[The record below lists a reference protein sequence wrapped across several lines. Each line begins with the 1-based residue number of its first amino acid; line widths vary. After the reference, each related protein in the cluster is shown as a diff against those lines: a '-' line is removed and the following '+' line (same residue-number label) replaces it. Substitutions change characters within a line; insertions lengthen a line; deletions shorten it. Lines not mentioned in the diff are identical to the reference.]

1 MQIQDKSFTYGS
13 QWVKADFHLHT
24 HKDREFNFVNNT
36 EYPDDNIFPSK
47 FVEKL
52 KTENIK
58 IGVITNHNKFDKD
71 EYCAIRKKAQETD
84 ILVLP
89 GVELSIAEGRTGLHI
104 LICFSPNWISDGK
117 DSIQLFL
124 QGMFPTLLPTEF
136 QSRNEHSEFGLIDTI
151 QKLDEY
157 NLDYFIVFAH
167 VNQKN
172 GLFEEL
178 TFKAALNLLEHL
190 KDKVFA
196 FQKCNTKTVEQLK
209 QAKFDCP
216 PLVEGTDSKSIEE
229 MGKENRQCW
238 LKIGTNTFDAVFLA
252 LKEYKEHV
260 SLVSPNALNRSY
272 INKISYSGGFL
283 DGCSINLSPELNSFI
298 GIRGSGKSAIL
309 ETLNYGL
316 DLLVNENRS
325 DESYKKE
332 LLNYALGS
340 GGKITIEVKDTLGH
354 SYEIKRTYKRDPEV
368 YCDGVLK
375 PGIKINETVLYR
387 PLYFGQK
394 ELAGRSEHFDS
405 SLIDKLIGDKL
416 LEYRQ
421 SIGKK
426 KLEIITDVEGLDK
439 LKNLENEK
447 KTIEDKISNY
457 NFKLEMFDAFKVK
470 DRLQKQTDFESD
482 NREIKKNITKLET
495 LLTIIDNSISKIE
508 SINIECKLSENSK
521 VYEDMIKTN
530 LSIINVSKDSLTSLK
545 DKIKGQ
551 IDLASK
557 IYEKFNEEK
566 KKYNDEFDIIKRNI
580 ESEIRSKGYST
591 TLQLD
596 DYLTIQNQ
604 IALEKS
610 KLSIIE
616 NKVKLKE
623 QKQTQLDLHLSEI
636 VELWRLEYQAITKE
650 LNKINSSQNSIVL
663 KSEFEGE
670 KNEFYEFLKRM
681 FRGTGITQEQ
691 YKTFVNKYNDG
702 IEMYNN
708 FKNVLLIINSSTVK
722 SSFETEFF
730 NNLKEIITYQ
740 VPNKYSIMYKGK
752 DISTLSLGQRASAMI
767 LFILGQKDNNVII
780 IDQPEDDLDNQTIYE
795 EVIKILISLKPEMQF
810 IFATHN
816 ANIPVLG
823 DSEMVHYCSALE
835 VDNNSHIN
843 VYSGSIDNSIIQN
856 TIVDVMEGGKEAFKR
871 RKEIYELWTN

>member
-1 MQIQDKSFTYGS
+1 
-13 QWVKADFHLHT
+13 
-24 HKDREFNFVNNT
+24 
-36 EYPDDNIFPSK
+36 
-47 FVEKL
+47 
-52 KTENIK
+52 
-58 IGVITNHNKFDKD
+58 
-71 EYCAIRKKAQETD
+71 
-84 ILVLP
+84 
-89 GVELSIAEGRTGLHI
+89 
-104 LICFSPNWISDGK
+104 
-117 DSIQLFL
+117 
-124 QGMFPTLLPTEF
+124 
-136 QSRNEHSEFGLIDTI
+136 
-151 QKLDEY
+151 
-157 NLDYFIVFAH
+157 
-167 VNQKN
+167 
-172 GLFEEL
+172 
-178 TFKAALNLLEHL
+178 
-190 KDKVFA
+190 
-196 FQKCNTKTVEQLK
+196 
-209 QAKFDCP
+209 
-216 PLVEGTDSKSIEE
+216 
-229 MGKENRQCW
+229 
-238 LKIGTNTFDAVFLA
+238 
-252 LKEYKEHV
+252 
-260 SLVSPNALNRSY
+260 
-272 INKISYSGGFL
+272 
-283 DGCSINLSPELNSFI
+283 
-298 GIRGSGKSAIL
+298 
-309 ETLNYGL
+309 
-316 DLLVNENRS
+316 
-325 DESYKKE
+325 
-332 LLNYALGS
+332 
-340 GGKITIEVKDTLGH
+340 
-354 SYEIKRTYKRDPEV
+354 
-368 YCDGVLK
+368 
-375 PGIKINETVLYR
+375 
-387 PLYFGQK
+387 
-394 ELAGRSEHFDS
+394 
-405 SLIDKLIGDKL
+405 
-416 LEYRQ
+416 
-421 SIGKK
+421 
-426 KLEIITDVEGLDK
+426 
-439 LKNLENEK
+439 
-447 KTIEDKISNY
+447 
-457 NFKLEMFDAFKVK
+457 MFDAFKVK

-482 NREIKKNITKLET
+482 DREIKKNITKLET

-557 IYEKFNEEK
+557 IYEKFKEEK
-566 KKYNDEFDIIKRNI
+566 QKYNDEFDIVKRDI

-670 KNEFYEFLKRM
+670 KNEFFEFLKRM

>member
-1 MQIQDKSFTYGS
+1 
-13 QWVKADFHLHT
+13 
-24 HKDREFNFVNNT
+24 
-36 EYPDDNIFPSK
+36 
-47 FVEKL
+47 
-52 KTENIK
+52 
-58 IGVITNHNKFDKD
+58 
-71 EYCAIRKKAQETD
+71 
-84 ILVLP
+84 
-89 GVELSIAEGRTGLHI
+89 
-104 LICFSPNWISDGK
+104 
-117 DSIQLFL
+117 
-124 QGMFPTLLPTEF
+124 
-136 QSRNEHSEFGLIDTI
+136 
-151 QKLDEY
+151 
-157 NLDYFIVFAH
+157 
-167 VNQKN
+167 
-172 GLFEEL
+172 
-178 TFKAALNLLEHL
+178 
-190 KDKVFA
+190 
-196 FQKCNTKTVEQLK
+196 
-209 QAKFDCP
+209 
-216 PLVEGTDSKSIEE
+216 
-229 MGKENRQCW
+229 
-238 LKIGTNTFDAVFLA
+238 
-252 LKEYKEHV
+252 
-260 SLVSPNALNRSY
+260 
-272 INKISYSGGFL
+272 
-283 DGCSINLSPELNSFI
+283 
-298 GIRGSGKSAIL
+298 
-309 ETLNYGL
+309 
-316 DLLVNENRS
+316 
-325 DESYKKE
+325 
-332 LLNYALGS
+332 
-340 GGKITIEVKDTLGH
+340 
-354 SYEIKRTYKRDPEV
+354 
-368 YCDGVLK
+368 
-375 PGIKINETVLYR
+375 
-387 PLYFGQK
+387 
-394 ELAGRSEHFDS
+394 
-405 SLIDKLIGDKL
+405 
-416 LEYRQ
+416 
-421 SIGKK
+421 
-426 KLEIITDVEGLDK
+426 
-439 LKNLENEK
+439 
-447 KTIEDKISNY
+447 
-457 NFKLEMFDAFKVK
+457 MFDAFKVK

>member
-1 MQIQDKSFTYGS
+1 
-13 QWVKADFHLHT
+13 
-24 HKDREFNFVNNT
+24 
-36 EYPDDNIFPSK
+36 
-47 FVEKL
+47 
-52 KTENIK
+52 
-58 IGVITNHNKFDKD
+58 
-71 EYCAIRKKAQETD
+71 
-84 ILVLP
+84 
-89 GVELSIAEGRTGLHI
+89 
-104 LICFSPNWISDGK
+104 
-117 DSIQLFL
+117 
-124 QGMFPTLLPTEF
+124 
-136 QSRNEHSEFGLIDTI
+136 
-151 QKLDEY
+151 
-157 NLDYFIVFAH
+157 
-167 VNQKN
+167 
-172 GLFEEL
+172 
-178 TFKAALNLLEHL
+178 
-190 KDKVFA
+190 
-196 FQKCNTKTVEQLK
+196 
-209 QAKFDCP
+209 
-216 PLVEGTDSKSIEE
+216 
-229 MGKENRQCW
+229 
-238 LKIGTNTFDAVFLA
+238 
-252 LKEYKEHV
+252 
-260 SLVSPNALNRSY
+260 
-272 INKISYSGGFL
+272 
-283 DGCSINLSPELNSFI
+283 
-298 GIRGSGKSAIL
+298 
-309 ETLNYGL
+309 
-316 DLLVNENRS
+316 
-325 DESYKKE
+325 
-332 LLNYALGS
+332 
-340 GGKITIEVKDTLGH
+340 
-354 SYEIKRTYKRDPEV
+354 
-368 YCDGVLK
+368 
-375 PGIKINETVLYR
+375 
-387 PLYFGQK
+387 
-394 ELAGRSEHFDS
+394 
-405 SLIDKLIGDKL
+405 
-416 LEYRQ
+416 
-421 SIGKK
+421 
-426 KLEIITDVEGLDK
+426 
-439 LKNLENEK
+439 
-447 KTIEDKISNY
+447 
-457 NFKLEMFDAFKVK
+457 
-470 DRLQKQTDFESD
+470 
-482 NREIKKNITKLET
+482 
-495 LLTIIDNSISKIE
+495 
-508 SINIECKLSENSK
+508 
-521 VYEDMIKTN
+521 MIKTN

-557 IYEKFNEEK
+557 IYEKFKEEK
-566 KKYNDEFDIIKRNI
+566 QKYNDEFDIVKRDI

-591 TLQLD
+591 ALQLD